1 MTIRILLLDDH
12 AVVRNGYR
20 RLLDAEPG
28 FEVVAEAATGD
39 EAYACLQRGG
49 VDVAVVDISLRGS
62 SGIEAIRRMLAR
74 TPDLRVLVLS
84 MHDNPGYVTQAMR
97 AGAVGYLTKNCE
109 PTEMFDAIRAAAG
122 GRRTLSAEVAQS
134 LATAAL
140 DGEQGL
146 ARLTPR
152 EFEVLRMAAGGDSA
166 AAIAQ
171 CMHLS
176 QKTVLNHMSAIR
188 QKLDA
193 DNDFKLLRLA
203 VRHGLVDFPAAAACH
218 A

>member
-28 FEVVAEAATGD
+28 FRVVAEAATGD

-74 TPDLRVLVLS
+74 VPELRVLVLS

-109 PTEMFDAIRAAAG
+109 PTEMFDAIRAAAS

-166 AAIAQ
+166 AHIAQ
-171 CMHLS
+171 SMHLS

-203 VRHGLVDFPAAAACH
+203 VRHGLVDFPAVALC
-218 A
+218 